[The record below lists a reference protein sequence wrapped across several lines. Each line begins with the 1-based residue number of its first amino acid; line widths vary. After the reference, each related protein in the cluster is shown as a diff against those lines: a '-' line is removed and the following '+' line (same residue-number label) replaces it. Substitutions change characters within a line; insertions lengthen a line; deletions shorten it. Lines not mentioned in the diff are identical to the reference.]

1 MLAEQEVAPGIHP
14 QHCRITF
21 LRALARTGTHA
32 LAAALSRV
40 RRGERPEPRPRPGVS
55 TPVHPSGAAALYID
69 ACRHLL
75 ASRQTPP
82 PRDSG
87 HPGGQ
92 PASSN

>member
-1 MLAEQEVAPGIHP
+1 LTVRRRTIWMAWA
-14 QHCRITF
+14 
-21 LRALARTGTHA
+21 ALARTGAHA

-40 RRGERPEPRPRPGVS
+40 LCGERPDPRPRPGVC
-55 TPVHPSGAAALYID
+55 TPVHRSGAAALYID

-87 HPGGQ
+87 HPGGKL
-92 PASSN
+92 ASSN